1 MISNVNANV
10 LQCSENALKVTGDS
24 SIEAAMDWIWA
35 NQNKQAASSATLTLP
50 PLPAAESMEVESAPA
65 EPPAVAKSIKC
76 DE

>member
-1 MISNVNANV
+1 
-10 LQCSENALKVTGDS
+10 
-24 SIEAAMDWIWA
+24 MDWISA
-35 NQNKQAASSATLTLP
+35 YQDKQAASSATLTLP

>member
-35 NQNKQAASSATLTLP
+35 NQNKQAASSATLTGP
-50 PLPAAESMEVESAPA
+50 PLPTESMEVVSAA
-65 EPPAVAKSIKC
+65 TEPVAVAKSIKC